1 MFDKSKILSCFTSLV
16 GWRESAQAPLC
27 YDALS
32 PELTTSDSGLYVND
46 IAGMDLQLINEAIGK
61 DETTVNDFL
70 ENTHE
75 SCAIELVNDFT
86 ILQKEKL
93 NTKAL
98 LSNLSTGVKLTDI
111 RKKTIKR
118 SRFVGYEICP
128 TQSNSVK
135 VTINE
140 LGVQFDTLE
149 TLDVF
154 FYASSQLQPLKQ
166 VSISNTKESS
176 LEWLKL
182 TDFIASYISEDG
194 GAGDKY
200 YIGYYEDDLTGQA
213 IETFQLCGTCGN
225 APAKKY
231 SQYASIRPI
240 EIASGKTYV
249 DRTLFDVEQVG
260 YTTETFGLNLK
271 INVECDITPVV
282 CENKQML
289 ANSLQKK
296 IAIRLFWEAYNSDR
310 INRVAFINKE
320 DSRLMAEKLELDLEK
335 ELKTL
340 SMDFSQIDKVCLPC
354 SRKSISRISLI

>member
-1 MFDKSKILSCFTSLV
+1 MFDKSKITSCFTSLV

-27 YDALS
+27 YAALS

-61 DETTVNDFL
+61 DENDVNDFL
-70 ENTHE
+70 ENISE
-75 SCAIELVNDFT
+75 SCSIELVNDFT

-98 LSNLSTGVKLTDI
+98 LSNFDTGIKLTDI
-111 RKKTIKR
+111 RKKQTKR

-135 VTINE
+135 VTLQQ

-176 LEWLKL
+176 LEWLIL
-182 TDFIASYISEDG
+182 TDFIASYISEY

-231 SQYASIRPI
+231 SPYASIRPI
-240 EIASGKTYV
+240 EIASGATYV

-260 YTTETFGLNLK
+260 YTTSTFGLNLK
-271 INVECDITPVV
+271 INVECDISDVI

-320 DSRLMAEKLELDLEK
+320 DSRLMAEKLELDLER

-354 SRKSISRISLI
+354 SRRSIKRVSLI

>member
-75 SCAIELVNDFT
+75 SCAIELVNNFT

-93 NTKAL
+93 
-98 LSNLSTGVKLTDI
+98 
-111 RKKTIKR
+111 KTIKR

>member
-1 MFDKSKILSCFTSLV
+1 MFDKSKIVSCFTSLV

-27 YDALS
+27 YAALS
-32 PELTTSDSGLYVND
+32 PELTTSTSGLYVND

-61 DETTVNDFL
+61 DENDVNEFL
-70 ENTHE
+70 ENISD

-98 LSNLSTGVKLTDI
+98 LSNLDTGIKLTDI
-111 RKKTIKR
+111 RKKQVKR
-118 SRFVGYEICP
+118 SRFVGYEIKP
-128 TQSNSVK
+128 VQSNSVK
-135 VTINE
+135 VTIQQ

-176 LEWLKL
+176 LEWLEL
-182 TDFIASYISEDG
+182 TDFVASYISETG
-194 GAGDKY
+194 GSGDSY
-200 YIGYYEDDLTGQA
+200 FIGYYEDDLTGQA
-213 IETFQLCGTCGN
+213 LETFQTCGTCGN
-225 APAKKY
+225 SPAKKY
-231 SQYASIRPI
+231 TPYTTIRPI
-240 EIASGKTYV
+240 EIASGNTYV
-249 DRTLFDVEQVG
+249 SRELFDVEQVG
-260 YTTETFGLNLK
+260 YTTSTFGLNLK
-271 INVECDITPVV
+271 INVECDVTNVI
-282 CENKQML
+282 CENTQLL

-310 INRVAFINKE
+310 INRVTFINKD
-320 DSRLMAEKLELDLEK
+320 DSRLMAEKLEIDLDR

-354 SRKSISRISLI
+354 QRRSLKRVSLI